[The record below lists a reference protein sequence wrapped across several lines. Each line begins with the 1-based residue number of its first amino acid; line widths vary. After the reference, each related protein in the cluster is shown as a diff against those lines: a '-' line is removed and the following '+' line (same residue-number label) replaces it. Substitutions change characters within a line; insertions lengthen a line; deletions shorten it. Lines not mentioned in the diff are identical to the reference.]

1 MNRSPQKDT
10 LMCKQTTTSV
20 PSQPHHCAAISMRNF
35 YGKFYNGRAA
45 AELLQLRYLDSAST
59 LLISTLDPVMVSILS
74 LKTGAVQGH
83 HQTYGCCATS
93 EWPHAL
99 HLVHSHVMLWQ
110 IQLLACLLVPL
121 PTDTRNLFSAFGFPH
136 ASLTD
141 NANFEIVKKKAYL
154 IQVSPAYWTAVDDDS
169 SSEDYMYGIYFAS
182 DTFPTATS
190 SSKNS

>member
-1 MNRSPQKDT
+1 MVSFI
-10 LMCKQTTTSV
+10 ME
-20 PSQPHHCAAISMRNF
+20 
-35 YGKFYNGRAA
+35 
-45 AELLQLRYLDSAST
+45 ELLQNCYNSDIWIQPALCSSQLWTQLWSAFW
-59 LLISTLDPVMVSILS
+59 S

-83 HQTYGCCATS
+83 HQTYGCRAMS

-121 PTDTRNLFSAFGFPH
+121 PTDKRNLFSAFGFPH

-141 NANFEIVKKKAYL
+141 SANFEIVKTKAYL
-154 IQVSPAYWTAVDDDS
+154 IQVSPAYWTAVYDDF